1 MRYLAKYIIFAPDGR
16 LIFYTKTIH
25 TMKKL
30 FFTLLLSLTLSIATA
45 ADTVRV
51 YQAAVPMLLH
61 ETVNPIFDLR
71 TNNTLTNGTLDKVT
85 IEFSNDTPIEY
96 IEAVELYYTGTTSM
110 FLSRTRSQGLK
121 IHAGRYSGGQQI
133 FKHPAYAVPAGKT
146 TGKITPK
153 ITIPSTQKLFVGPN
167 FFYLSL
173 RLKKNTPL
181 TATFSPKVTK
191 IEQSG
196 STAIL
201 DQAGKIQPLRVAVSV
216 RNAGDDGIDSYR
228 IPGLATAKDGT
239 LLAVYDIRQTTSTD
253 LQEDIQVGLS
263 RSKDGGRT
271 WLPMQTI
278 IDMRGYGVL
287 PASQNGTGDP
297 AILVDEKTGRIW
309 TIALWNYGIG
319 ADRGWTGLK
328 QGLKPEDEAAQIVV
342 ASSDDNGA
350 TWSQPTNITEQVKR
364 PEWFI
369 TLQGPGRGIT
379 TADGTL
385 VFAFQYVDT
394 DKLPYA
400 TIIYSKDGGKTWKTG
415 KGIKSN
421 TTEAQVV
428 EVTPGVLMINSRDNR
443 GGSRTVMT
451 TSDWGETWIEHPSS
465 RSALIESVCMASIY
479 KTTYQGKEVLFF
491 SNPAVTKGRT
501 HITIKTS
508 TDGGNTWSKGLLLD
522 EEPGWGYSCLTS
534 INDHTIGILYEGSR
548 SEMTF
553 QAIPISALLP

>member
-1 MRYLAKYIIFAPDGR
+1 
-16 LIFYTKTIH
+16 
-25 TMKKL
+25 MKKL
-30 FFTLLLSLTLSIATA
+30 IFTFLLLSLFGRAAA

-51 YQAAVPMLLH
+51 YQAAVPVML
-61 ETVNPIFDLR
+61 TDRVNPVFDLKAV
-71 TNNTLTNGTLDKVT
+71 NTTPGAVLNGIEV
-85 IEFSNDTPIEY
+85 EFSADTPTQY
-96 IEAVELYYTGTTSM
+96 IDAVELYYTGTTSM
-110 FLSRTRSQGLK
+110 FLSRTRSQGLR
-121 IHAGRYSGGQQI
+121 IHAGRYGGGQQI
-133 FKHPAYAVPAGKT
+133 FKHPAYAVLVGSAKGKT
-146 TGKITPK
+146 FGLSAAQP
-153 ITIPSTQKLFVGPN
+153 LFVGPN
-167 FFYLSL
+167 YFYLSL

-181 TATFSPKVTK
+181 TAAFSPKITRIDIDGTPAPLIQEGNV
-191 IEQSG
+191 
-196 STAIL
+196 
-201 DQAGKIQPLRVAVSV
+201 QPLRVGVSV
-216 RNAGDDGIDSYR
+216 RNAGDDGVDSYR

-239 LLAVYDIRQTTSTD
+239 LLAVYDIRRTTSTD

-271 WLPMQTI
+271 WLPMQEI

-297 AILVDEKTGRIW
+297 AVLVDERTGRIW
-309 TIALWNYGIG
+309 TVALWNYGIG

-342 ASSDDNGA
+342 ASSDDNGK
-350 TWSQPTNITEQVKR
+350 TWSRPVNITEQVKR

-379 TADGTL
+379 TSDGTL

-400 TIIYSKDGGKTWKTG
+400 TIIYSKDGGATWRTG

-428 EVTPGVLMINSRDNR
+428 ELEPGVLMINSRDNR

-451 TSDWGETWIEHPSS
+451 TSDWGETWTEHPSS
-465 RSALIESVCMASIY
+465 RGALVEPVCMASIY
-479 KTTYQGKEVLFF
+479 KTTYQGRELLVF
-491 SNPAVTKGRT
+491 SNPATTKGRT

-508 TDGGNTWSKGLLLD
+508 TDGGRTWSKGLLLD

-534 INDHTIGILYEGSR
+534 VDEQTIGILYEGSR

-553 QAIPISALLP
+553 QAVPISALL